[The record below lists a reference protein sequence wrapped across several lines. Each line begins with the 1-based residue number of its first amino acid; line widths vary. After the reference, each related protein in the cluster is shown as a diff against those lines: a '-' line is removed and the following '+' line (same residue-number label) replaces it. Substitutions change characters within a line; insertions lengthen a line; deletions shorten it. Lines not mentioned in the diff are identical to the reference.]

1 MRIHIVAFT
10 CLCTLITK
18 DGQMFGYYPNAS
30 KTHLIQ
36 WRSVSVVRPWT
47 KCTNGARGGGG
58 GGGCCRLLARAL
70 ERGGYLAEKREGGRG
85 GALYYMNGFTTA
97 PGICPCVCEFDN

>member
-58 GGGCCRLLARAL
+58 GGVLSASGP
-70 ERGGYLAEKREGGRG
+70 GPREGGLPSGKEGRG
-85 GALYYMNGFTTA
+85 KGRSLVLYERVYN
-97 PGICPCVCEFDN
+97 CPRYLPMRL